1 MKHILYGMPG
11 SLYTG
16 KVRSYLRKQRIPF
29 EERIAGDPR
38 FVNEVVPVV
47 GRWIVPV
54 LQTPQGQ
61 ILQDGALII
70 DHLETLPQAGPRA
83 APDDPVL
90 RVVAHIFEMF
100 GGEGLLR
107 PAMHFRWNFDE
118 TNLAFIQKDF
128 LSALAPGKQGV
139 EADMAFAFASGRMRK
154 ATLNFGVNPQTV
166 PTIERTYQDFLQL
179 FDKHLESMPHL
190 LGSFPCYGDY
200 GLIAPLF
207 AHLGRDPYPSQLM
220 KRVAPRVWRWVERMN
235 APDADAGE
243 YMGHAP
249 ESIDLA
255 QPCESLDA
263 LLRFVA
269 EDYLPE
275 VKAMVRFANDW
286 LAQRPDLAAGTNGM
300 PRPGD
305 RQIGSMQ
312 FEWRGIPIEVMVM
325 PYRILMLQRIQD
337 HAALLDVQ
345 QGAVLNALLTRT
357 GLQRLL
363 ELRCL
368 RRVERK
374 GQLEVWGA
382 LHNLQRRST

>member
-1 MKHILYGMPG
+1 MNSILYGMPG

-38 FVNEVVPVV
+38 FVNEVIPVV

-70 DHLETLPQAGPRA
+70 DHLETLPQIGPRA

-100 GGEGLLR
+100 GGEGMMR

-128 LSALAPGKQGV
+128 LSALAPGKQGA

-154 ATLNFGVNPQTV
+154 ATLAFGVNAQTA
-166 PTIERTYQDFLQL
+166 PTIERTYQDFLER
-179 FDKHLESMPHL
+179 FDKHLETMPYL
-190 LGSFPCYGDY
+190 LGASPGYGDY
-200 GLIAPLF
+200 ALVAPLF
-207 AHLGRDPYPSQLM
+207 AHLARDPYPAQLM
-220 KRVAPRVWRWVERMN
+220 KRLAPRVWRWVERMN

-243 YMGHAP
+243 YMDHAP
-249 ESIDLA
+249 DWIDLA

-275 VKAMVRFANDW
+275 VEAMVRFTNDW
-286 LAQRPDLAAGTNGM
+286 LAERPNLAAGTNGM

-305 RQIGSMQ
+305 RHIGMMK

-337 HAALLDVQ
+337 SAALLNAQ
-345 QGAVLNALLTRT
+345 QGTALSALLKRT

-363 ELRCL
+363 ELRCH
-368 RRVERK
+368 RRVERE
-374 GQLEVWGA
+374 GHLEVWGPP
-382 LHNLQRRST
+382 HNNERIST